1 MRPDDGGGSSLLID
15 GFLRHDV
22 APGTLT
28 DQADAVLAPAGDVEN
43 FDADLTRQHNTA
55 RDGVA
60 GVLADAMSG
69 ADTATKNKARA
80 LVQGIVVAAGAIRH
94 FATAVQTFN
103 ETIDSLNGQIRA
115 ERTKEDQQAKKSALA
130 YQHAYAVQALESA
143 ARTAKQQLSDPLDPD
158 HVKALYEAGA
168 LPSIAAGIF
177 SNLIDLTKV
186 SLRTLPFDL
195 TAMTAAQREQ
205 YLKDHPEVAVA
216 VFEWTLRDKGL
227 LTGPPPDGFYREWLE
242 NAARRGVTVETIVD
256 IADTHDITPEDF
268 EVLDGLEVI
277 KDPDGK
283 SFFLLPDGISSDDAR
298 LATLMTYVLNAGTD
312 YGSAS
317 PDNDFPE
324 TPYSAD
330 EIQRI
335 IDRQSSN
342 SWSYDEDIGFVNG
355 NGGRMVTT
363 PNGMVMGLGGNWVQ
377 DLFSLNGGTAWG
389 EIFMLNIDDV
399 DDPAQVLRDAVESG
413 RATYVD
419 DDGNVYQGQL
429 DLDRLLHH
437 EERHSQQWAREGYGG
452 FIRSYLWEQATGGN
466 ETEEDA
472 GLKDGGYH

>member
-22 APGTLT
+22 APSTLN

-43 FDADLTRQHNTA
+43 FNADLTSQHNTA
-55 RDGVA
+55 KDGVA

-80 LVQGIVVAAGAIRH
+80 LVQGIVVAAGAIRL

-115 ERTKEDQQAKKSALA
+115 EPTKEDQQAKKSALA

-158 HVKALYEAGA
+158 HIKALYAAGA
-168 LPSIAAGIF
+168 LPSIAAGMY
-177 SNLIDLTKV
+177 SNLVDLTRV
-186 SLRTLPFDL
+186 PLRVMPYDL
-195 TAMTAAQREQ
+195 AAMTADQRRQ
-205 YLKDHPEVAVA
+205 YLKDNPVVAVSIM
-216 VFEWTLRDKGL
+216 ELTLRDEGL
-227 LTGPPPDGFYREWLE
+227 LTGPSPDGYYREWLE
-242 NAARRGVTVETIVD
+242 NAARRGVDVETIVE
-256 IADTHDITPEDF
+256 IADKHEIRPDDF
-268 EVLDGLEVI
+268 EVLDDLERI
-277 KDPDGK
+277 KDPDEK
-283 SFFLLPDGISSDDAR
+283 SFFLLPEDISSDDAR
-298 LATLMTYVLNAGTD
+298 LATLMTYILNAGTD

-335 IDRQSSN
+335 IDRQGDN
-342 SWSYDEDIGFVNG
+342 DWSYDQDIDFVHSND
-355 NGGRMVTT
+355 GRVVTT
-363 PNGMVMGLGGNWVQ
+363 PNGMVMGLGGNWLQ
-377 DLFSLNGGTAWG
+377 DIYSQKGGTTWG
-389 EIFMLNIDDV
+389 DIFMLNIDDV

-429 DLDRLLHH
+429 DMDRLLHH
-437 EERHSQQWAREGYGG
+437 EERHSQQWADEGYAG
-452 FIRSYLWEQATGGN
+452 FLSSYLWEQATGGN
-466 ETEEDA
+466 HTEEDA
-472 GLKDGGYH
+472 GLKDGGYR